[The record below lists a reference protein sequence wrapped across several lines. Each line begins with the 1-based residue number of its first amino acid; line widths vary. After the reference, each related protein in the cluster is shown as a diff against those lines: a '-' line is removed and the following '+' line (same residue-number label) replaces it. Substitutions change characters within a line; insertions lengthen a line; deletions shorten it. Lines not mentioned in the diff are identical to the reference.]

1 MQLGSILD
9 NIGMEK
15 GGISILN
22 PSNIESSS
30 NGKFRDVFSNKL
42 ENKGAPYS
50 FLADQNNQITYR
62 GVTFT
67 CDNEHRAL
75 CLGNMAQ
82 TDNILTI
89 YLSEGGCLKVNRD
102 NINDLGKAIGMF
114 SPEDVKRILDAIALD
129 AKIHKKDN
137 EIDKQ
142 EKEVWDTISEKNTEQ
157 NTIQ

>member
-1 MQLGSILD
+1 MQIGSVVE
-9 NIGMEK
+9 NIGLEK
-15 GGISILN
+15 GSSSIVTPN
-22 PSNIESSS
+22 NIESDNSS
-30 NGKFRDVFSNKL
+30 SFKDLFSKKL

-50 FLADQNNQITYR
+50 FLADQNNQITYH
-62 GVTFT
+62 GVPFN

-75 CLGNMAQ
+75 YLGNMAQ

-129 AKIHKKDN
+129 AKVHKKDN

-142 EKEVWDTISEKNTEQ
+142 EKEVWDMISDKNTEQ
-157 NTIQ
+157 KS